1 MINQPSLLD
10 DNTTPVNPEELE
22 NARMLF
28 KGTVEKLAEKLNL
41 LIEKLIKTETEN
53 INLKDTIKELN
64 ARIQELKMEIT
75 RVKTDSVEKEKE
87 ISGLKNSNLL
97 LQSGNA
103 SLQDKEDVRS
113 KIKELITRIDTH
125 LEHKEKDTAGVDYN
139 EN

>member
-53 INLKDTIKELN
+53 INLKDTIKEYRN
-64 ARIQELKMEIT
+64 
-75 RVKTDSVEKEKE
+75 
-87 ISGLKNSNLL
+87 
-97 LQSGNA
+97 
-103 SLQDKEDVRS
+103 
-113 KIKELITRIDTH
+113 
-125 LEHKEKDTAGVDYN
+125 
-139 EN
+139 